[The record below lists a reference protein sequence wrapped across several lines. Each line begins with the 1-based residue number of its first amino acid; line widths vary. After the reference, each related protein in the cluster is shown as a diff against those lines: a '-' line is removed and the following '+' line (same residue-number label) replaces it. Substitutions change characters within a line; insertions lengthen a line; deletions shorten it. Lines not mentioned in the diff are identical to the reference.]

1 VATDGGAA
9 RPQRLYVHMQKNFED
24 QVVKREEEEREAKL
38 RELKQSRQPVSRSGI
53 AAHQQKYQDI
63 LRQKKEQL
71 KNQRDGLGY
80 GSADNVNQNDY
91 GGETEYPTEHAKK
104 GFKAKILADV
114 KRQDREAR
122 FKDEMQF

>member
-1 VATDGGAA
+1 M
-9 RPQRLYVHMQKNFED
+9 HIQKNFED
-24 QVVKREEEEREAKL
+24 QVVKREEEERETKL

-80 GSADNVNQNDY
+80 GSADNVNKPKQIRDLNISGDGDAY
-91 GGETEYPTEHAKK
+91 GLE
-104 GFKAKILADV
+104 
-114 KRQDREAR
+114 
-122 FKDEMQF
+122 